1 MWLTLSF
8 KKKSP
13 MSPNQR
19 NIGEDN
25 QQIRTQTKDE
35 MKFGTVQKPT
45 ENKQQKPMAALMATD
60 DDERQQGSGRATGRP
75 IRFRGSWHATKSRRK
90 GRRPTSSADCVFM
103 TSEVNQS
110 EPGGPGTRPETSR
123 PEESIKRRCTWQKI
137 RSAPPADTN

>member
-1 MWLTLSF
+1 
-8 KKKSP
+8 

-75 IRFRGSWHATKSRRK
+75 IRF
-90 GRRPTSSADCVFM
+90 
-103 TSEVNQS
+103 
-110 EPGGPGTRPETSR
+110 GGPGTRPRAAARVDALPHQLIAFS
-123 PEESIKRRCTWQKI
+123 
-137 RSAPPADTN
+137 